1 MSNTSQAVTPASLAV
16 VLGLT
21 GLLVAGCNN
30 NPGQHQASTSNT
42 SSTTVSTAS
51 PMAGMEHSPG
61 MDMSPGMSM
70 SPGMDMSRSP
80 GHAGEMTMGTKAVDA
95 LRNLKGKD
103 FDIAFLSQMIAH
115 HEMAVDMAK
124 QALKVAT
131 KPETK
136 EEAQKV
142 IDAQDKEIQQMTT
155 WLKEWHNTSPS
166 KEQQDLVH
174 EDMKHMM
181 SMPVEN
187 DHMFFE
193 MMIPHHQGAID
204 MSELADSRAE
214 KAELKDMAQKIIQDQ
229 KAEIEKYKTLM

>member
-1 MSNTSQAVTPASLAV
+1 MSNTRHSVNPASLAV
-16 VLGLT
+16 VFGLT
-21 GLLVAGCNN
+21 GLLVTGCTN
-30 NPGQHQASTSNT
+30 NPGQSQGSTSNT
-42 SSTTVSTAS
+42 SSMTATTAS

-61 MDMSPGMSM
+61 MSM
-70 SPGMDMSRSP
+70 SPGMDMARSP
-80 GHAGEMTMGTKAVDA
+80 GHAGEMAMGTKAVDT
-95 LRNLKGKD
+95 LRNLKGKE
-103 FDIAFLSQMIAH
+103 FDVAFLSQMIAH
-115 HEMAVDMAK
+115 HEMAVQMAQ

-136 EEAQKV
+136 QEAQKV
-142 IDAQDKEIQQMTT
+142 IDAQTKEIQQMTT
-155 WLKEWHNTSPS
+155 WLKEWHNASPS

-174 EDMKHMM
+174 DDMKQMM
-181 SMPVEN
+181 AMPVEN

-204 MSELADSRAE
+204 MSELADGRAE

>member
-1 MSNTSQAVTPASLAV
+1 MSNTRHSVTPASLAV
-16 VLGLT
+16 VFGLT
-21 GLLVAGCNN
+21 GLLVTGCTN
-30 NPGQHQASTSNT
+30 NPGPNQGGTSN
-42 SSTTVSTAS
+42 SSSMTVTTAS
-51 PMAGMEHSPG
+51 PMAGM
-61 MDMSPGMSM
+61 DMSPGMNM

-80 GHAGEMTMGTKAVDA
+80 GHAGEMAMGTKAVDA
-95 LRNLKGKD
+95 LRNLKGKE
-103 FDIAFLSQMIAH
+103 FDVAFLSQMIAH
-115 HEMAVDMAK
+115 HEMAVEMAQ

-136 EEAQKV
+136 QEAQKV
-142 IDAQDKEIQQMTT
+142 IDAQTKEIQQMTT
-155 WLKEWHNTSPS
+155 WLKEWHNASPS

-174 EDMKHMM
+174 DDMKQMM
-181 SMPVEN
+181 AMPVEN

-204 MSELADSRAE
+204 MSELADSRAD